1 LLYSSYNQWNAPN
14 RRIVS
19 IVGIALGGIAEFV
32 ALIGLIGLYRFS
44 DIDKIP
50 FKIGYWFN
58 LIQLWA
64 NAAYLSFLLFVW
76 DGNVKSGTSAIS
88 AAAAT
93 TVSGAGGDAAAAG
106 IKAAAA
112 FIELSVEALAPT
124 AGAARASAQFQS
136 LVNTQVW
143 FLGLSGLLLLFS
155 LLYAYGS
162 LRLRCKKMGKWG
174 TAVTGVLLAMLAM
187 ATIAFGALSLY
198 SNPKLRTLNG
208 YLPIISQMAV
218 AGLIVGTVIYEF
230 LVSTRVQ
237 KLKQLAKDSFTK
249 LLILTLVAFVLGG
262 VCCYT
267 YYLALNTTPR
277 IDLFHLTALAGVS
290 SEVLLL
296 AFGVQLIA
304 WRYALP
310 DEYPSLPA
318 VEKFGP
324 ADESEVFVVPPQ
336 TADFA

>member
-1 LLYSSYNQWNAPN
+1 
-14 RRIVS
+14 
-19 IVGIALGGIAEFV
+19 
-32 ALIGLIGLYRFS
+32 
-44 DIDKIP
+44 
-50 FKIGYWFN
+50 
-58 LIQLWA
+58 
-64 NAAYLSFLLFVW
+64 LLFVW

-106 IKAAAA
+106 VKASAA
-112 FIELSVEALAPT
+112 FIELSVEASAP
-124 AGAARASAQFQS
+124 AQSGAARAAAQFQA

-143 FLGLSGLLLLFS
+143 FLGLVGLLLLFS

-162 LRLRCKKMGKWG
+162 LRLRCKRMGKWG

-198 SNPKLRTLNG
+198 SNTKLRTLNG
-208 YLPIISQMAV
+208 YLPIIGQMAV

-267 YYLALNTTPR
+267 YYLALHTTPR

-324 ADESEVFVVPPQ
+324 ADESEVFIVPPQ